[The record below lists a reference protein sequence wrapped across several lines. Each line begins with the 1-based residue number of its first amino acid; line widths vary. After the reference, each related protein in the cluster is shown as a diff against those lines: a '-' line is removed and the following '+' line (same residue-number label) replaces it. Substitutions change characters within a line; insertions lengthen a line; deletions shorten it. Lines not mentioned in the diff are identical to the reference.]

1 MCGKFPCA
9 MMTDFYGE
17 SESHERAGKLMRE
30 VFEETFG
37 PRG

>member
-1 MCGKFPCA
+1 
-9 MMTDFYGE
+9 MMADFYGE